1 VATDGGGGAAEVT
14 GFPGSFQGA
23 EGGRNVLGELGTGG
37 GVNGLGGRE
46 AFDGPEGV
54 EGLDKFPGVG
64 KDGDEVGFGTGTG
77 SLAGFPV
84 GRRRGGQDRR
94 VFVEEG

>member
-1 VATDGGGGAAEVT
+1 VATDGGGGAAEVA

-64 KDGDEVGFGTGTG
+64 KDGDEVVRNWYRELGGF
-77 SLAGFPV
+77 SSWPSKRAG
-84 GRRRGGQDRR
+84 
-94 VFVEEG
+94 